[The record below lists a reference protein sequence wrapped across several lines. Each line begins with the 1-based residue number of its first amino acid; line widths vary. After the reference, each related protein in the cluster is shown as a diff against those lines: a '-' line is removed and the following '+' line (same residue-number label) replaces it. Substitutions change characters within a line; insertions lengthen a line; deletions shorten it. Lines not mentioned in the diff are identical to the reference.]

1 MMQLRFRFFDQA
13 ISGSVFFLLGGNK
26 DAAPELERRSRRSAF
41 DIKCSIDK
49 LRLRRIAG
57 RLGWKRL
64 RAPAG
69 GLWAVR
75 FHFFSLSLLRQTR
88 LREALLQGCLEIVI
102 LLILHLSILLKL
114 SWRLAAEAFCSS
126 ASSILLVRTFACS
139 YT

>member
-1 MMQLRFRFFDQA
+1 MMQLWFRFFDQA

-49 LRLRRIAG
+49 PRLRRIAG

-69 GLWAVR
+69 ELWAVR

-88 LREALLQGCLEIVI
+88 LREALLQGCLEII
-102 LLILHLSILLKL
+102 TLLIFDLLILLKF
-114 SWRLAAEAFCSS
+114 SWRLAADAFSS
-126 ASSILLVRTFACS
+126 RAAFLVLVRSTNLAPA
-139 YT
+139 